1 MFRCLAVLIAA
12 ISTMTGAQS
21 CRVDLTLIALA
32 SMLATLGFTVHVY
45 KHTREAALRKW
56 LLPLIFFLAF
66 VIAVTTLA
74 VVVCLKKAGGAFRT
88 LRRDIGMGLLGDLL
102 LSPSSLAPARA

>member
-1 MFRCLAVLIAA
+1 LAVLITA

-21 CRVDLTLIALA
+21 CRVDTTLIALA

-45 KHTREAALRKW
+45 KHTKEAAIRKL

-66 VIAVTTLA
+66 VIAVITLA
-74 VVVCLKKAGGAFRT
+74 VVVCLKKAGGAFQS
-88 LRRDIGMGLLGDLL
+88 LRRDISMGLLGDSVFL
-102 LSPSSLAPARA
+102 PSSLVPARA